1 MAKEFVETVKL
12 FLQEDEV
19 LVCIIGAIFK
29 PFKIQRRMKQG
40 AHSPLTSLIIVGKIL
55 NTMVKMGES
64 TIGSKGIKH
73 LGRVK
78 QQTFT

>member
-1 MAKEFVETVKL
+1 METVKL

-29 PFKIQRRMKQG
+29 PFKIQRCMKQG
-40 AHSPLTSLIIVGKIL
+40 AHSPFTSLIIAGKIL

-64 TIGSKGIKH
+64 T
-73 LGRVK
+73 REVK
-78 QQTFT
+78 A